1 MGHIIVLFV
10 FLLTSSKQKALYSE
24 KEHSEQ
30 AVLAGCWH
38 GVAVGRSSVRSLA
51 LSVMERDQG
60 LLKLRPVSRLSEIIN
75 VNLTAAAEPPLN
87 QTPPPT
93 PHSPPHPSLSASVLF
108 KATRWRLATSPVLW
122 TVNSVTGQPGP
133 PAVHP
138 VTAASRSAPG
148 GSGRRR
154 STGAVLVP
162 SWI

>member
-1 MGHIIVLFV
+1 MRRN
-10 FLLTSSKQKALYSE
+10 T
-24 KEHSEQ
+24 EQ

-87 QTPPPT
+87 QTPHPPHPPT
-93 PHSPPHPSLSASVLF
+93 PPSPHPPHPSLSASVLF
-108 KATRWRLATSPVLW
+108 KATRWRLATSPVPW

>member
-75 VNLTAAAEPPLN
+75 VNLTAAAEPLLN
-87 QTPPPT
+87 QTPHPP
-93 PHSPPHPSLSASVLF
+93 PPLSFCLC
-108 KATRWRLATSPVLW
+108 P
-122 TVNSVTGQPGP
+122 
-133 PAVHP
+133 
-138 VTAASRSAPG
+138 
-148 GSGRRR
+148 
-154 STGAVLVP
+154 
-162 SWI
+162 I